1 MKAKDTFSRKNLKIH
16 KTRHSTSGDGSQG
29 PLRSLDLDSRSV
41 LSPSHHRGGG
51 RPGLSTALPRRLYT
65 HVPQANLKGNPGRKP
80 SSPTAAQETPKAPET
95 GRIHTEV
102 AEDEQPGA
110 EAGTKGQGTS
120 NSLPLGGPRLW
131 ASASTRDRT
140 WGGRKGR
147 TWSRT

>member
-80 SSPTAAQETPKAPET
+80 SSPTSAGDTESPRDRKNSHRGGRGRAARSR
-95 GRIHTEV
+95 GW
-102 AEDEQPGA
+102 DERPRDL
-110 EAGTKGQGTS
+110 E
-120 NSLPLGGPRLW
+120 LPPPRGPRLW